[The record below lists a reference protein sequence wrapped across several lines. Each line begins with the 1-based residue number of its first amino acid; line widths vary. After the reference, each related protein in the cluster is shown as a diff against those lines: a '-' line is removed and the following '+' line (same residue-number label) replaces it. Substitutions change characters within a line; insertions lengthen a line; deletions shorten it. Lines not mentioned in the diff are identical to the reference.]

1 MSEQMPDVRHGRPFW
16 AVLVIA
22 AIAQLMVILDTSIVN
37 VALPA
42 MKRGLDLSVAG
53 QQWVVNAYIL
63 TFGGFLLLGGRIADH
78 AGARRVFLAGLGI
91 FTLASLLGGF
101 AQDGGMLVG
110 ARVVQGIGAAILAPA
125 TLTLLT
131 TTYTEAQHRT
141 KALSVWALTAASGAA
156 VGVVLGGVLT
166 SSLSW
171 RWVLFVNVPI
181 GAALFAA
188 SARYL
193 PPGHGTA
200 RGWNDLDLPG
210 SLAITSGLALLIYG
224 IVSTGTYAWGSAHTL
239 AFLVAGAALTG
250 AFILIEA
257 RSSRPLV
264 PLRIFR
270 ARSIRAS
277 TLIAVLVGVVAT
289 SFFFFLSLYL
299 QQVNHYSAV
308 RGGLALLPAA
318 AATATASVLSGRLV
332 KRTGPRVLLITGS
345 LLAAAGILW
354 MSQVSAGDSYASHVL
369 VPSILTMF
377 GIGMC
382 FVPMAVL
389 ATEGVPMTDA
399 GLASGL
405 LNAGRQV
412 GGAVGLAALV
422 TVAATR
428 TRSYA
433 GSHRAATD
441 IAAKALAAGY
451 DLGFAIAGIIFLL
464 VIAVALA
471 LLPRRP
477 AGPPIPDETEEEI
490 IGVAIAEE
498 NI

>member
-1 MSEQMPDVRHGRPFW
+1 MSEQMPDVRHDRPFW

-101 AQDGGMLVG
+101 ARDGGMLVG

-193 PPGHGTA
+193 PPGRGTA

-210 SLAITSGLALLIYG
+210 SLAITAGLALLIYG

-239 AFLVAGAALTG
+239 AFLVAGAVLTG

-354 MSQVSAGDSYASHVL
+354 MSQVSAGDSYAGHVL

-441 IAAKALAAGY
+441 SAAKALAAGY